1 MGGPSGARRRVP
13 APGRPL
19 RWMATPPRKGRT
31 ESRLQAGSPSLP
43 MVHWGNGISQPTIP
57 NLSLRIKGIL
67 MSGTMR
73 ERSSKA
79 HKTGR
84 WELRAYAG
92 RDPETGKPRQVSR
105 VFIGGKRDA
114 AKALDRLVAEV
125 DARRHT
131 GTGATFGKL
140 LDLWLAKVED
150 LGRTQSTLESYRIHV
165 RKHIRPALG
174 DVRLDKLTAHKLDEY
189 FQSLSAKG
197 LAPATVKLDHAVV
210 SAALSLGVD
219 YEWLPSNPAKT
230 IRLRDPD
237 RRPVA
242 GLTVDQ
248 LRTLYFG
255 KDDKNGKH
263 LKGALEEDP
272 DVAVVIALA
281 ALTGCRRGELCGLK
295 WSDVDWDRQCI
306 KVERALL
313 PVTGGQVE
321 GKTKTGKARTVFLGE
336 DGMSILRRYWDEKRG
351 LPVSY

>member
-1 MGGPSGARRRVP
+1 
-13 APGRPL
+13 
-19 RWMATPPRKGRT
+19 
-31 ESRLQAGSPSLP
+31 
-43 MVHWGNGISQPTIP
+43 
-57 NLSLRIKGIL
+57 
-67 MSGTMR
+67 
-73 ERSSKA
+73 
-79 HKTGR
+79 
-84 WELRAYAG
+84 
-92 RDPETGKPRQVSR
+92 

-125 DARRHT
+125 DAKRHT
-131 GTGATFGKL
+131 GSGATFGKL

-189 FQSLSAKG
+189 FQGLRAKG

-237 RRPVA
+237 RRPVT

-321 GKTKTGKARTVFLGE
+321 GTTKTGKARTVFLGE
-336 DGMSILRRYWDEKRG
+336 DGMAILRRYWDEKRG
-351 LPVSY
+351 LLAKDPDGWLLSYDGGTTPMRAKSLTAYMARLGKRLGIPVHFHQLRHFAATELNAAGVDLPTAAAQLGHSPAVMAGTYLHSDDARGAKAGDLIAGVVGKALAPG